1 MFIISITYTANIDQ
15 VDKCLEQHITFID
28 EQYALG
34 DFSASGRKV
43 PRTGGII
50 FSCVSSRSEIESI
63 MKQDPF
69 YKEQVAEF
77 EITEFIPTK
86 TSPGFSCI
94 LEN

>member
-1 MFIISITYTANIDQ
+1 MFIISITYADSIDQ
-15 VDKCLEQHITFID
+15 VDKCLERHVTFID

-34 DFSASGRKV
+34 NFSASGRKV

-50 FSCVSSRSEIESI
+50 LSCVSSRSEIESI

-69 YKEQVAEF
+69 YREQLADF

-86 TSPGFSCI
+86 TSPDFACI
-94 LEN
+94 IES